1 MRAAVYCRISSDR
14 DGERLGVERQ
24 EQDLRRICTER
35 GWEVIE
41 PPYVDNDLSAADPR
55 KVRPEYKRLLED
67 IKRGAVD
74 AVATWDL
81 DRLTRRP
88 IELEDFVAVCDQ
100 AGVTQ
105 LAFVGGNVDMGTGDG
120 LLVARIKGAVAAE
133 EVRKTRQRIKRKHQE
148 LAERG
153 LSHGGGTRPFGF
165 EEDRV
170 TIREPEAVL
179 IREAASR
186 VLAGETLYA
195 IRKDWIER
203 GVRSVTDKPWSVTGI
218 KAFLTRPRTV
228 GLRQHQG
235 QVIGEA
241 SWPAILDRQTWDQV
255 CAVLQDPSR
264 RQPAPSRQYP
274 LRGILHC
281 GECDRAL
288 TAMPRGGRRLYGCRK
303 ESGGCGHIFI
313 SADNVESYVTGR
325 LLPLMDSPVMRQAV
339 TEGTEDQAA
348 AARALVVENAAD
360 EKMLRLLEDDYG
372 DRAITRQ
379 VFLRQ
384 SQRITSRIEARLS
397 QIAALRGHSALDR
410 LGGQV
415 AQQWGSMTS
424 DEQRAVF
431 LTLITKIR
439 VKRAT
444 HHGSN
449 RFDPTRL
456 RFVWQFATLAQ
467 AAAGLWDA
475 MTDEEK
481 SQALEADNA
490 LLTDEERYGEVLP
503 A

>member
-1 MRAAVYCRISSDR
+1 MRAALYCRISSDR
-14 DGERLGVERQ
+14 ADERLGVERQ
-24 EQDLRRICTER
+24 ERDLRGICAER
-35 GWEVIE
+35 GWDVIE
-41 PPYVDNDLSAADPR
+41 PPYVDNDLSASEPR

-67 IKRGAVD
+67 IKRGVVD

-88 IELEDFVAVCDQ
+88 TELEEFVAVCDQ

-165 EEDRV
+165 EDDRV

-218 KAFLTRPRTV
+218 KAFVTRPRTV

-255 CAVLQDPSR
+255 CSVLQDPSR

-274 LRGILHC
+274 LRGILTC
-281 GECDRAL
+281 GECDRSL
-288 TAMPRGGRRLYGCRK
+288 TAMPRAGRRLYGCRK
-303 ESGGCGHIFI
+303 ESGGCGHIFVT
-313 SADNVESYVTGR
+313 SDMVESYIKGR
-325 LLPLMDSPVMRQAV
+325 LLPLVDSPTMRQAV

-348 AARALVVENAAD
+348 AARQLVLENAAD
-360 EKMLRLLEDDYG
+360 EKMLRQLEDDYA
-372 DRAITRQ
+372 DRAITRP

-384 SQRITSRIEARLS
+384 SQRVTSRIEGRLAR
-397 QIAALRGHSALDR
+397 IAALRGHSALDR

-415 AQQWGSMTS
+415 AQQWESMTT

-431 LTLITKIR
+431 LTLVTKIR
-439 VKRAT
+439 VKPAT
-444 HHGSN
+444 HYGSKQ
-449 RFDPTRL
+449 FDPKRL
-456 RFVWQFATLAQ
+456 RFVWRFAALAQ

-481 SQALEADNA
+481 DQELETANA
-490 LLTDEERYGEVLP
+490 SLTDEERYGQALP

>member
-1 MRAAVYCRISSDR
+1 
-14 DGERLGVERQ
+14 
-24 EQDLRRICTER
+24 
-35 GWEVIE
+35 
-41 PPYVDNDLSAADPR
+41 
-55 KVRPEYKRLLED
+55 
-67 IKRGAVD
+67 
-74 AVATWDL
+74 
-81 DRLTRRP
+81 
-88 IELEDFVAVCDQ
+88 
-100 AGVTQ
+100 
-105 LAFVGGNVDMGTGDG
+105 
-120 LLVARIKGAVAAE
+120 
-133 EVRKTRQRIKRKHQE
+133 
-148 LAERG
+148 
-153 LSHGGGTRPFGF
+153 
-165 EEDRV
+165 
-170 TIREPEAVL
+170 
-179 IREAASR
+179 
-186 VLAGETLYA
+186 
-195 IRKDWIER
+195 
-203 GVRSVTDKPWSVTGI
+203 VTDKPWSVTGI